1 MIRTCNRI
9 PNCKLRSRLYASC
22 VLLVCGV
29 IVIGYFVLWGDRNFT
44 VYNDNFKVLDYG
56 ISEGED
62 QTVNRGKVHKFYQ
75 GNATVGRVRAKLKH
89 KFGLKFIRESPTY
102 MAFTPSGG
110 LRIFLLHYRGE
121 FPFEELDD
129 LRAVLTNGKEIFI
142 ELGAM
147 KINALDENTLMRGY
161 LLPVLPASND
171 SFRIDFKLK
180 SADDPIAS
188 CRVGR
193 LYRRNVGRNG
203 EHHG

>member
-1 MIRTCNRI
+1 MIF
-9 PNCKLRSRLYASC
+9 
-22 VLLVCGV
+22 
-29 IVIGYFVLWGDRNFT
+29 GYLALWPDRNVT
-44 VYNDNFKVLDYG
+44 VYSEGFEVLDYS
-56 ISEGED
+56 ISEGVD
-62 QTVNRGKVHKFYQ
+62 STVNKANVHTFYR
-75 GNATVGRVRAKLKH
+75 GNAAVGRVRAKLKH

-161 LLPVLPASND
+161 LLPVLPASDD

-188 CRVGR
+188 CRLGR
-193 LYRRNVGRNG
+193 LYRRNSDIQSDPRT
-203 EHHG
+203 